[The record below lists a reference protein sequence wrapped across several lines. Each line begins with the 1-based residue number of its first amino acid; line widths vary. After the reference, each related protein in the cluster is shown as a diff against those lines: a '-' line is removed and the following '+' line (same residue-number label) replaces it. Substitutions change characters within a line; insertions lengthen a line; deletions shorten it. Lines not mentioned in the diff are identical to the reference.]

1 MRDERRLRKADY
13 EALAGFRQALRAF
26 TAFSAAAAR
35 KAGLTP
41 QQHQVLLVIKG
52 APGRETATIGEIAA
66 SLMIRPHS
74 AAELVDRL
82 VQLGMVERTTD
93 PQDHR
98 RVQVTLTGQA
108 EDILDGLSAEHLH
121 ELGAIRPTLL
131 ALLSRFEETA

>member
-26 TAFSAAAAR
+26 TAFSATAAR

-82 VQLGMVERTTD
+82 AQLGMAERTTD

-98 RVQVTLTGQA
+98 RVLVTLTAQA
-108 EDILDGLSAEHLH
+108 EDILDGLSAEHLR

-131 ALLSRFEETA
+131 ALLSRFEEVA

>member
-41 QQHQVLLVIKG
+41 QQHQALLAIKG
-52 APGRETATIGEIAA
+52 APGRERATVGEIAA

-82 VQLGMVERTTD
+82 AQLRLVEREAD
-93 PQDHR
+93 PDDHR
-98 RVQVTLTGQA
+98 RVQVALTGQA
-108 EDILDGLSAEHLH
+108 EKVLDGLSAEHLR

-131 ALLSRFEETA
+131 VLLSRFEEPD